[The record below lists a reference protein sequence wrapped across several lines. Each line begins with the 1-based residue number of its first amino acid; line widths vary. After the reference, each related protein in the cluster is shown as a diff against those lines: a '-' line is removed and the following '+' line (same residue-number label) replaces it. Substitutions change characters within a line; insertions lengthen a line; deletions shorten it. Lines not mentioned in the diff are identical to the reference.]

1 NKMRKVGLIFTFI
14 TIWIIFGGL
23 LALAIIFDGIYI
35 QLIFDFGIMVISA
48 TIGYIIARKNSNKE

>member
-1 NKMRKVGLIFTFI
+1 MRKVGLIFSFI
-14 TIWIIFGGL
+14 TTWIIFFGL

-48 TIGYIIARKNSNKE
+48 TIGYLVARKNLNKE

>member
-1 NKMRKVGLIFTFI
+1 MKNIGLIFIFI

-48 TIGYIIARKNSNKE
+48 TIGYLVANKKTNKE